1 MTMVW
6 NHHREGGLFVFYEVC
21 FFIAPGP
28 DETMD
33 SRLTCSICFVFKQI
47 PKVRRLH
54 EDHEHE
60 YAIDWADLFFDLS
73 YVAGAYKLGVV
84 LKADVTMRGFS
95 YFLVL
100 AVSMI
105 ELWRF
110 KTIHD
115 STYEA
120 TDIVHKIIDTLYCA
134 SVASVAI
141 FIQPLTVRNPAQP
154 NSIHALITKRISL
167 TFLHFVSFYRNLKI

>member
-1 MTMVW
+1 M
-6 NHHREGGLFVFYEVC
+6 LY
-21 FFIAPGP
+21 FF
-28 DETMD
+28 
-33 SRLTCSICFVFKQI
+33 QI

-60 YAIDWADLFFDLS
+60 YVVDWADLFFDLS
-73 YVAGAYKLGVV
+73 YVAGAFKLGVM
-84 LKADVTMRGFS
+84 LKSDVSIRGFC

-115 STYEA
+115 STFEA
-120 TDIVHKIIDTLYCA
+120 TDIFHKIIDTLYCA
-134 SVASVAI
+134 SVGSVAI
-141 FIQPLTVRNPAQP
+141 FIQPLKVRECIL
-154 NSIHALITKRISL
+154 IHVVNR
-167 TFLHFVSFYRNLKI
+167 LKLANH

>member
-1 MTMVW
+1 
-6 NHHREGGLFVFYEVC
+6 
-21 FFIAPGP
+21 
-28 DETMD
+28 
-33 SRLTCSICFVFKQI
+33 
-47 PKVRRLH
+47 
-54 EDHEHE
+54 
-60 YAIDWADLFFDLS
+60 
-73 YVAGAYKLGVV
+73 LGVV
-84 LKADVTMRGFS
+84 LKADVTMRGFF
-95 YFLVL
+95 YFVVL

-141 FIQPLTVRNPAQP
+141 FFQPLTVRNPAQP
-154 NSIHALITKRISL
+154 NPLHALITKRKSSL